1 MNSISSSTKL
11 LAAFLCGAALVG
23 CNAVETTD
31 PTPVYPNPATTV
43 VINGE
48 VSGLSTTRPVVLRV
62 VTTTPANTGTSTPG
76 NVTTSR
82 TVSFRGT
89 NVLRFGAVPTGSTY
103 AITVDTQPYARNCT
117 VANGTGT
124 ANADVANVT
133 VTCVQTSIP
142 RFTLTA
148 NIASALAA
156 APPAGFAITLTTEEG
171 SETITPTAGQTA
183 VTFTLPIFYP
193 GSNPPTF
200 DYRVT
205 ATNTVGGTINNC
217 AVTQGFVQLGG
228 GTGNITGSTAPT
240 VTGCLYKVFAA
251 VSYSPTPACATGTT
265 ATLPN
270 TGCSP
275 LIAAGTSS
283 AIGAGLQLALRNQ
296 ITGATVVQ
304 APLVTTAGTVEF
316 PGTYASNAS
325 ALYEVFVQ
333 THPAGQFCIT
343 AEAPANPTTF
353 VRTPNASGGVV
364 NLVNSLSNVTVQIR
378 CRNVPATAN
387 QLKGVY
393 QLNPNVVQEIAGAT
407 TVQVAGSTLPVPRV
421 QKRAFLTFFPN
432 GTFLMGTHPS
442 AALAGVEHGFYN
454 YNPVAGTLQFTLHT
468 DTNGTTAATST
479 TVNSYESGLS
489 SRVGYAP
496 SFSVG
501 VQVGAVTAT
510 NVVKT
515 VGAPGVP
522 GTLSM
527 TFGAFSATP
536 LVSPNTVINLNPTW
550 AFTEPRHTP
559 GQIQGAWTTDD
570 SLRVFV
576 FDDVTYYGFHAGMN
590 GAPNLQDACFTIVDA
605 RVASSY
611 YTRRGGGTGC
621 MTTALGATPTTNGT
635 VSVATVDVPELNTT
649 YSTGPIIPGFKG
661 RLPGSQSTLTL
672 STSPVNYTVTTGNP
686 DTLVIQ
692 NTLNAIPIDEPI
704 TFKRATTY

>member
-1 MNSISSSTKL
+1 MNSTNSSMKL

-31 PTPVYPNPATTV
+31 PTPVFPNPATTV

-48 VSGLSTTRPVVLRV
+48 VSGLSTTRPVVLRI

-82 TVSFRGT
+82 TLSFRGT

-103 AITVDTQPYARNCT
+103 AITVDTQPYARSCT

-124 ANADVANVT
+124 ANADVANVS
-133 VTCVQTSIP
+133 VTCVQTNIP

-148 NIASALAA
+148 NIATALAA
-156 APPAGFAITLTTEEG
+156 APPEGFAVTLTTEEG
-171 SETITPTAGQTA
+171 SETITPIAGQTA
-183 VTFTLPIFYP
+183 ITFSLPIFYP
-193 GSNPPTF
+193 GGNPPSF

-205 ATNTVGGTINNC
+205 ATNTVGGTTNNC
-217 AVTQGFVQLGG
+217 AVTQGFVQLGT
-228 GTGNITGSTAPT
+228 GTGNITGSAAPT
-240 VTGCLYKVFAA
+240 VTGCLFTVSAA

-265 ATLPN
+265 IPN
-270 TGCSP
+270 VGCTP
-275 LIAAGTSS
+275 AIAAGVAS
-283 AIGAGLQLALRNQ
+283 AIGTGGVQLALRNQ

-304 APLVTTAGTVEF
+304 APLVTAAGTVVF
-316 PGTYASNAS
+316 PGTYASNVN

-343 AEAPANPTTF
+343 AEAPANPSTF
-353 VRTPNASGGVV
+353 VRTPNASGGMV

-378 CRNVPATAN
+378 CRNIPATAN

-393 QLNPNVVQEIAGAT
+393 QLDPNVIQEVAGAT
-407 TVQVAGSTLPVPRV
+407 ATQPAGATIPTPRV

-432 GTFLMGTHPS
+432 GTFIMGTHPS
-442 AALAGVEHGFYN
+442 AAFAGVEHGFYN
-454 YNPVAGTLQFTLHT
+454 YNPAAGTLQFTLHT
-468 DTNGTTAATST
+468 DTNGTTATNSA
-479 TVNSYESGLS
+479 TVNPYESGLS
-489 SRVGYAP
+489 SRVGYAA
-496 SFSVG
+496 SLSVG
-501 VQVGAVTAT
+501 VQVGAVTAR

-515 VGAPGVP
+515 LGAPGTP

-527 TFGAFSATP
+527 TFGAFAATP
-536 LVSPNTVINLNPTW
+536 LVAPNTVINLNPTW
-550 AFTEPRHTP
+550 TMTEPRQTP
-559 GQIQGAWTTDD
+559 GQIQGAWTTED

-576 FDDVTYYGFHAGMN
+576 FDDITYYGLHAGVN
-590 GAPNLQDACFTIVDA
+590 GAPNLQDACFTIVDT

-621 MTTALGATPTTNGT
+621 MATALGATPTTNGT

-649 YSTGPIIPGFKG
+649 YTTGPIIPGFKG

-672 STSPVNYTVTTGNP
+672 STSPVNYTVTTGTP